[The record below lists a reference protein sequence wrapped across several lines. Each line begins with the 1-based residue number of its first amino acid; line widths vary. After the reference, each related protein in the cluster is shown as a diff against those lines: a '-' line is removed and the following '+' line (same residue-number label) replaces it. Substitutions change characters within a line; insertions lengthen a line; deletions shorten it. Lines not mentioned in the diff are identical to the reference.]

1 MNTDTIRARKGQ
13 GLWGDT
19 ITALCD
25 EVDRLT
31 DLTGQQD
38 ADATV
43 AAVEAADR
51 IATLTAERD
60 ELAAAT
66 EALAEANADL
76 MADALDDT
84 KEDAA

>member
-31 DLTGQQD
+31 DLTGQMD

-51 IATLTAERD
+51 IAALSAERD
-60 ELAAAT
+60 ELAEAN

-76 MADALDDT
+76 MADAIDDT
-84 KEDAA
+84 EEDAA